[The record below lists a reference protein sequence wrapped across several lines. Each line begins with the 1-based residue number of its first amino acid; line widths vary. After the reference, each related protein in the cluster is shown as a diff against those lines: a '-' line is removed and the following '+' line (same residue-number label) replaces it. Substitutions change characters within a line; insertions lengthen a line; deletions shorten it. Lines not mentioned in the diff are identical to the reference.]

1 MAADSIFL
9 SYSSSDRP
17 FALGFAKELKNMGVN
32 VWIDQL
38 GIKLGENW
46 DNAIEEALEKSNT
59 FLLLISPTSIASQNV
74 QDEVNIAINTDKK
87 FIPVLIKK
95 CDLPMRWQRRQ
106 YADLTQEPEKAL
118 KDVLESFGIEGK
130 AAKNLKDLLSLIGVS
145 EAPKKK
151 ETKKAE
157 QPSAHEES
165 HEVQLEDLLI
175 SEAEIDHASKMHQRA
190 IKKNKFLIIFVAVLS
205 IALLALL
212 ALLNLSI
219 PMWMIIV
226 GSLSLNLLS
235 IRPFGDLKKRER
247 KIDLMSLLTLKRGRL
262 IRVINNLTHDE
273 INDFNDEFDKYITI

>member
-17 FALGFAKELKNMGVN
+17 FALGFAKELKNLGVN

-118 KDVLESFGIEGK
+118 KDVLESFGIEAK

-145 EAPKKK
+145 DAPKKK

-157 QPSAHEES
+157 QASGHKEP

-212 ALLNLSI
+212 VLLNLSI
-219 PMWMIIV
+219 PIWMTIV

-247 KIDLMSLLTLKRGRL
+247 KIDLMSLLTLKRERL
-262 IRVINNLTHDE
+262 IRVINNLTHEE